1 MIRKQ
6 IDICGDDGMKYKL
19 EDLFDLQMGK
29 TPARNNPEYWNSAD
43 NKWISIGDL
52 SKCGKYITN
61 TKEYLSDTAVEES
74 GISLIPENTVVM
86 SFKLSIGKTAI
97 TSEPM
102 YSNEAIMSFRY
113 KHVVPILPDYLYYM
127 FSTKDWDEGTN
138 KAVMGKTLNKA
149 TLAKVT
155 IDVHS
160 PTEQRKIV
168 DTLDKVASVIDARRQ
183 QLSVLDDLIKARFV
197 EMFGDCRINPKAWNT
212 VELGEISDVGSS
224 KRVFVEELRETG
236 IPFYRGTEVGALA
249 EGKAITP
256 ELFITREHYEELIE
270 ATGTPLVGDLLM
282 PSICPDGRIW
292 VVDTEEPFYFKDG
305 RVLWVHSISKE
316 FDPVFLLYT
325 LKDRIMTDYS
335 SIASGTT
342 FAELKIFALKQCR
355 VFAVPM
361 DLQKQF
367 VSFVKQIDKSKAV
380 IQKSLDETQL
390 LFDSLMQK
398 YFG

>member
-1 MIRKQ
+1 
-6 IDICGDDGMKYKL
+6 MKYKL

-102 YSNEAIMSFRY
+102 YSNEAIMSFRD
-113 KHVVPILPDYLYYM
+113 KRVVPILPDYLYYM
-127 FSTKDWDEGTN
+127 FSAKDWDEGTN

-168 DTLDKVASVIDARRQ
+168 DTLDKVASVIGARRQ
-183 QLSVLDDLIKARFV
+183 QLSALDDLIKARFV
-197 EMFGDCRINPKAWNT
+197 EMFGDFKTNPMGWPVVSFEDIAIIDGNMTTDYERYANYPHIGIDSIEKDTGILKGYRT
-212 VELGEISDVGSS
+212 VAEDGVISGKYVFTPEHIIYS
-224 KRVFVEELRETG
+224 KIRPNLNKVALPTFAGLCSADAYPILPIKEKCNRVFLVYDMRSKFFLDYILQFCNRTNL
-236 IPFYRGTEVGALA
+236 PKVNRKEVSGF
-249 EGKAITP
+249 K
-256 ELFITREHYEELIE
+256 
-270 ATGTPLVGDLLM
+270 TPLPPIELQN
-282 PSICPDGRIW
+282 
-292 VVDTEEPFYFKDG
+292 
-305 RVLWVHSISKE
+305 E
-316 FDPVFLLYT
+316 F
-325 LKDRIMTDYS
+325 S
-335 SIASGTT
+335 A
-342 FAELKIFALKQCR
+342 
-355 VFAVPM
+355 
-361 DLQKQF
+361 F
-367 VSFVKQIDKSKAV
+367 VAQIDKSKSV

-390 LFDSLMQK
+390 LFDNLMQK

>member
-102 YSNEAIMSFRY
+102 YSNEAIMSFRD

-127 FSTKDWDEGTN
+127 FSAKDWDEGTN

-183 QLSVLDDLIKARFV
+183 QLSALDDLIKARFV
-197 EMFGDCRINPKAWNT
+197 EMFG
-212 VELGEISDVGSS
+212 ESSS
-224 KRVFVEELRETG
+224 KTG
-236 IPFYRGTEVGALA
+236 PLKECCLDIRGGGTPSMQYPEYYGGNVPFIKSGDVRGDVVMSGALWLSD
-249 EGKAITP
+249 KALSETSAKYVPAGSVLVVNRSAALLKEFRAAIAGQPVVINQDIKAFVPKP
-256 ELFITREHYEELIE
+256 EFTSEYLLWAIKIQTQYLLTKVTTVLTSHIDLK
-270 ATGTPLVGDLLM
+270 DLL
-282 PSICPDGRIW
+282 DLRI
-292 VVDTEEPFYFKDG
+292 VAASTEHQDAF
-305 RVLWVHSISKE
+305 S
-316 FDPVFLLYT
+316 
-325 LKDRIMTDYS
+325 
-335 SIASGTT
+335 A
-342 FAELKIFALKQCR
+342 
-355 VFAVPM
+355 
-361 DLQKQF
+361 F
-367 VSFVKQIDKSKAV
+367 VAQIDKSKSV

-390 LFDSLMQK
+390 LFDSLMQQH
-398 YFG
+398 FG

>member
-1 MIRKQ
+1 
-6 IDICGDDGMKYKL
+6 MKYKL

-29 TPARNNPEYWNSAD
+29 TPARNNPEYWNSTD

-61 TKEYLSDTAVEES
+61 TKEYLSDTAIEES

-102 YSNEAIMSFRY
+102 YSNEAIMSFRD
-113 KHVVPILPDYLYYM
+113 KRVVPILPDYLYYM
-127 FSTKDWDEGTN
+127 FSAKDWDEGTN

-183 QLSVLDDLIKARFV
+183 QLSALDDLIKARFV
-197 EMFGDCRINPKAWNT
+197 EMFGDPETNPKGWKKAQLKDHAT
-212 VELGEISDVGSS
+212 VLVGY
-224 KRVFVEELRETG
+224 
-236 IPFYRGTEVGALA
+236 PFPSEGYTA
-249 EGKAITP
+249 EGVDIVGGYNLMQGYIQWEDSK
-256 ELFITREHYEELIE
+256 HWQSYEGFEQYL
-270 ATGTPLVGDLLM
+270 
-282 PSICPDGRIW
+282 
-292 VVDTEEPFYFKDG
+292 
-305 RVLWVHSISKE
+305 
-316 FDPVFLLYT
+316 
-325 LKDRIMTDYS
+325 LKDNDIVMAMDRPWVNGGFKIARVDGTHLPALLIQRTACIR
-335 SIASGTT
+335 SIDVDQAFLYYLLDSNR
-342 FAELKIFALKQCR
+342 FAEHCNITGSLVPHISNKDINSFEIILPPKAEQVRFA
-355 VFAVPM
+355 A
-361 DLQKQF
+361 F
-367 VSFVKQIDKSKAV
+367 VAQIDKSKSV

>member
-1 MIRKQ
+1 
-6 IDICGDDGMKYKL
+6 MKYKL

-138 KAVMGKTLNKA
+138 KAVMGKTLNKE

-270 ATGTPLVGDLLM
+270 ATGKPLVGDLLM